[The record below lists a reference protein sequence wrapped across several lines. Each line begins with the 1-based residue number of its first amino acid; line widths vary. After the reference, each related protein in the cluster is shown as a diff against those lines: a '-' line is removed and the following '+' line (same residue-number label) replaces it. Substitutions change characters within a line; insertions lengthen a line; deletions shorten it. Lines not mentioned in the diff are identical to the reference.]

1 MDFKDKVTL
10 ITGASSGIGRQLA
23 IDLAARGA
31 SVIGCARS
39 EKRLQETL
47 LQMKRTN
54 PSAAV
59 FVCDVS
65 DSKQVKAMVHKVLSQ
80 FGKID
85 ILINNAGFGHYQ
97 SLTNL
102 PLDSIE
108 EMVRTNLLGTIH
120 CTKEALPSMV
130 ERRSGHIVNVSSVS
144 GKIGTPHMSSYC
156 ATKFALNG
164 LSESLYHELKPLGT
178 HVSVICPGPVRTN
191 FRVLY
196 DHLAPKPPSFMVL
209 SVDEVSRA
217 VIRAIE
223 RRKFE
228 VIIPRWLALACL
240 VKALMPSFF
249 RLVAAGVLR
258 LRSTD
263 PESRTGN
270 QDREIQT
277 RQ

>member
-1 MDFKDKVTL
+1 
-10 ITGASSGIGRQLA
+10 LA
-23 IDLAARGA
+23 
-31 SVIGCARS
+31 
-39 EKRLQETL
+39 
-47 LQMKRTN
+47 
-54 PSAAV
+54 
-59 FVCDVS
+59 
-65 DSKQVKAMVHKVLSQ
+65 
-80 FGKID
+80 
-85 ILINNAGFGHYQ
+85 
-97 SLTNL
+97 NL

-164 LSESLYHELKPLGT
+164 LSESLYHELKPLGI

-249 RLVAAGVLR
+249 RLVAARVLR